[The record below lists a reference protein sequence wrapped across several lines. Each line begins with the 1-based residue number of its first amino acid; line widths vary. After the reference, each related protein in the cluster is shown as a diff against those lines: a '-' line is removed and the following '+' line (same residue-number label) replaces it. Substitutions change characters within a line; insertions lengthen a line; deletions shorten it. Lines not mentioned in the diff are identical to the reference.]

1 MDKAESDNKTSNIL
15 LGSKASGAREREKGE
30 RKRERETR
38 MLNAMNQQRGNTE
51 IKQTAHFNDGMELFE
66 WM

>member
-1 MDKAESDNKTSNIL
+1 MTIKQATFYLDRKRAER
-15 LGSKASGAREREKGE
+15 GREKKE
-30 RKRERETR
+30 RERETR

-66 WM
+66 WMCGLKKH

>member
-1 MDKAESDNKTSNIL
+1 MTIKQATFYLDRKQAER
-15 LGSKASGAREREKGE
+15 GREKKE
-30 RKRERETR
+30 RERETR

-66 WM
+66 WMCGLKKH